1 MSNFFTKK
9 ELLRLGCTDDEIK
22 LVMQYQ
28 KKLPIL
34 TKSNDEYIDC
44 KYLYTELCVSK
55 DYTSWIKQMFES
67 MDVDK
72 SEYILTY
79 TYVGERKNIKKSIYE
94 IKVSLAKEIAMVA
107 GVKGGRTSKELKKNS
122 KIVRKYFILMERLVK
137 ANQDWWTSR
146 NVERTNYKPLCESLS
161 NSIHR
166 QCGRCGDKYDF
177 AREANI
183 LNIISTGSNA
193 QEIRNYLNIQS
204 NELTRDS
211 LEKDYNEK
219 LSFLQDQ
226 DILLL
231 GMDMPI
237 VDRVKFLINL
247 FDIKYP
253 TASPLLS
260 YLSREDLISARNRLL
275 NTLENK

>member
-1 MSNFFTKK
+1 MAEN
-9 ELLRLGCTDDEIK
+9 L
-22 LVMQYQ
+22 
-28 KKLPIL
+28 
-34 TKSNDEYIDC
+34 
-44 KYLYTELCVSK
+44 
-55 DYTSWIKQMFES
+55 
-67 MDVDK
+67 
-72 SEYILTY
+72 
-79 TYVGERKNIKKSIYE
+79 
-94 IKVSLAKEIAMVA
+94 AMVE
-107 GVKGGRTSKELKKNS
+107 RTDIGEVVRNYFRLMRD
-122 KIVRKYFILMERLVK
+122 IVQN
-137 ANQDWWTSR
+137 NQDWWTSR
-146 NVERTNYKPLCESLS
+146 NVERANYKPLCEALS

-260 YLSREDLISARNRLL
+260 YFSREDLISARNRLL
-275 NTLENK
+275 STLENK

>member
-34 TKSNDEYIDC
+34 IENENADEFCINAKDLHKQLAVKKKFSDWFKTRVKSYRFIENIDYITTSLKREIANNGYRYVDEYII
-44 KYLYTELCVSK
+44 T
-55 DYTSWIKQMFES
+55 
-67 MDVDK
+67 
-72 SEYILTY
+72 
-79 TYVGERKNIKKSIYE
+79 
-94 IKVSLAKEIAMVA
+94 IAMAENLAMVE
-107 GVKGGRTSKELKKNS
+107 RTDIGEVVRNYFRLMRD
-122 KIVRKYFILMERLVK
+122 IVRY
-137 ANQDWWTSR
+137 NQAWWTSR
-146 NVERTNYKPLCESLS
+146 NVERANYKPLCEALS

-166 QCGRCGDKYDF
+166 QCGRYGDKYDF

-183 LNIISTGSNA
+183 LNIISTGSSA
-193 QEIRNYLNIQS
+193 QEIRNYLNVQS

-231 GMDMPI
+231 GMNMSI
-237 VDRVKFLINL
+237 VDRVKFIINA
-247 FDIKYP
+247 FDVKYP

-260 YLSREDLISARNRLL
+260 YLSREDMMFARNRLL

>member
-34 TKSNDEYIDC
+34 VENENDDDFCINAKDLHKQLAVKKKFSDWFKTRVKSYRFIENTDYITTSLKREIANNGYRYVDEYII
-44 KYLYTELCVSK
+44 T
-55 DYTSWIKQMFES
+55 
-67 MDVDK
+67 
-72 SEYILTY
+72 
-79 TYVGERKNIKKSIYE
+79 
-94 IKVSLAKEIAMVA
+94 IAMAENLAMVE
-107 GVKGGRTSKELKKNS
+107 RTDIGEVVRNYFRLMRD
-122 KIVRKYFILMERLVK
+122 IVRN
-137 ANQDWWTSR
+137 NQDWWTSR
-146 NVERTNYKPLCESLS
+146 NVERANYKPLCEALS

-177 AREANI
+177 VREANI